1 MKKLVIDG
9 GVPLC
14 GEITVQGAKNAVL
27 PILAASIMAD
37 GECIIHNC
45 PRLRDVEKTGI
56 ILEDLGCDVRR
67 ENDTLYI
74 NPENISDC
82 RIDEKLMREMR
93 SSIIFLGAILTV
105 WNRAE
110 VGMPGGC
117 PIGLRPIDLHI
128 KALKQMGV
136 KITEEYGYIKC
147 ECDKL
152 TGTEIHLDF
161 PSVGATENIMLAA
174 VKASGTTV
182 ITNAAREPEIVDLA
196 EFLIAMGAKIKGAGS
211 SVIIIE
217 GVKKLN
223 AVEYTIMPD
232 RIVAQTY
239 LISALITGG
248 EIMLKNTVPSHM
260 NSGIAILNEMGAKT
274 QIDGSSIYLKSDNR
288 IKNIHIIKTMP
299 YPGFATDI
307 QSPFMALASVA
318 EGTSVF
324 VENMFENR
332 FRHVDELVRM
342 GADIKVEGRSAVVR
356 GVNRLHG
363 ANVEAYELRGGAALV
378 MAGLNAEGRTEI
390 SGIEFIDRGYQ
401 NIEGNLSKC
410 GAKIK
415 RIHIQ

>member
-1 MKKLVIDG
+1 MNKLVIDG
-9 GVPLC
+9 GVPLK

-37 GECIIHNC
+37 GECVIHNC
-45 PRLRDVEKTGI
+45 PRLRDVEKTGV

-67 ENDTLYI
+67 EKESVYI
-74 NPENISDC
+74 NPGNISDC

-105 WNRAE
+105 WNKAE

-136 KITEEYGYIKC
+136 RITEEYGYIKC
-147 ECDKL
+147 ECDRLK
-152 TGTEIHLDF
+152 GAEIHLDF

-174 VKASGTTV
+174 VKAEGTTV

-196 EFLIAMGAKIKGAGS
+196 CFLKKMGAEIKGAGS
-211 SVIIIE
+211 SVIVIE

-248 EIMLKNTVPSHM
+248 EILLKNAVPSHM

-274 QIDGSSIYLKSDNR
+274 CISNNDIYLKSSDK
-288 IKNIHIIKTMP
+288 IENIHIIKTMP

-356 GVNRLHG
+356 GVKRLHG